1 MKCTDHIP
9 DDKGDDEFFQ
19 RFGYYSS
26 ILGRPCQNEA
36 VIFLQDD
43 DGRNEYG
50 QFDEALCCA
59 CAQRLIDR
67 IRDDARLAKLASDVT
82 LRLDQ
87 HRLRSAFT
95 AELRSRLNNAVR
107 LAALGDVGLYDAM
120 DAMSQR
126 AFGDFAITDKK
137 GEHYIRH
144 SWAELDERSKRV
156 PEVLLCCVQKCREK
170 HAQAFQRVFDLT
182 LEEAQRRFERID
194 RYYFDNIIAR

>member
-50 QFDEALCCA
+50 QFDEALCYA

-67 IRDDARLAKLASDVT
+67 IRDDARLAKLARDVT

-87 HRLRSAFT
+87 HRLRSAFM

-107 LAALGDVGLYDAM
+107 LAALGDVGLYDVM

-126 AFGDFAITDKK
+126 AFGDFAVTDKK

-144 SWAELDERSKRV
+144 SWANWMSTQSACLKRCYAASRSAGKSTRRRSSACSTSHWRR
-156 PEVLLCCVQKCREK
+156 PKDALSG
-170 HAQAFQRVFDLT
+170 LT
-182 LEEAQRRFERID
+182 D
-194 RYYFDNIIAR
+194 IISTT